1 MLVMQ
6 EKVYVDTS
14 SLIILNKINALDL
27 LNKIYSNV
35 IITNYIQ
42 LELNEAIPSWISVE
56 LTYNI
61 DQSFLK
67 NFNLGLGETSII
79 INAIKN
85 NGFLI
90 IDDLKARKIAT
101 TLSLSYTGSIG
112 ILIIAKE
119 LKLIDSVK
127 YYLEKIQETNFR
139 LSDAII
145 NKALEITNEK

>member
-61 DQSFLK
+61 DKSFLK

-101 TLSLSYTGSIG
+101 TLRLRFTGSIG

-139 LSDAII
+139 LSDALI
-145 NKALEITNEK
+145 NQVLEITNEK

>member
-101 TLSLSYTGSIG
+101 TLSLSFTGSIG

-139 LSDAII
+139 LSDALI
-145 NKALEITNEK
+145 NKVLEITNEK

>member
-79 INAIKN
+79 MNAIKN
-85 NGFLI
+85 SGFLI

-101 TLSLSYTGSIG
+101 TLSLSFTGSIG

-139 LSDAII
+139 LSDALI
-145 NKALEITNEK
+145 NKVLEITNEK

>member
-42 LELNEAIPSWISVE
+42 LELNEAIPSLISVE

-101 TLSLSYTGSIG
+101 TLSLSFT
-112 ILIIAKE
+112 
-119 LKLIDSVK
+119 
-127 YYLEKIQETNFR
+127 
-139 LSDAII
+139 
-145 NKALEITNEK
+145 

>member
-1 MLVMQ
+1 MQ

-101 TLSLSYTGSIG
+101 TLRLRFTGSIG

-119 LKLIDSVK
+119 LNLIDSVK

-139 LSDAII
+139 LSDALI
-145 NKALEITNEK
+145 NKVLEITNEK

>member
-6 EKVYVDTS
+6 KKVYVDTS

-101 TLSLSYTGSIG
+101 TLRLRFTGSIG

-127 YYLEKIQETNFR
+127 YYLENIQETNFR
-139 LSDAII
+139 LSDDLI
-145 NKALEITNEK
+145 NKVLEITNEK

>member
-6 EKVYVDTS
+6 KKVYVDTS

-101 TLSLSYTGSIG
+101 TLRLRFTGSIG

-127 YYLEKIQETNFR
+127 YYLENIQETNFR
-139 LSDAII
+139 LSDALI
-145 NKALEITNEK
+145 NKVLEITNEK

>member
-90 IDDLKARKIAT
+90 IDDLKARKITT
-101 TLSLSYTGSIG
+101 TLRLRFTGSVG

-127 YYLEKIQETNFR
+127 YYLENIQETNFR
-139 LSDAII
+139 LSDALI
-145 NKALEITNEK
+145 NKVLEITNEK

>member
-101 TLSLSYTGSIG
+101 TLRLRFTGSIG

-127 YYLEKIQETNFR
+127 YYLENIQETNFR
-139 LSDAII
+139 LSDALI
-145 NKALEITNEK
+145 NKVLEITNEK

>member
-14 SLIILNKINALDL
+14 SLIILNKINTLDL
-27 LNKIYSNV
+27 LNKIYGN
-35 IITNYIQ
+35 IFITNYIQ
-42 LELNEAIPSWISVE
+42 SELNEAIPSWIKVE

-67 NFNLGLGETSII
+67 NFNLGSGESSLI
-79 INAIKN
+79 INAIQN

-101 TLSLSYTGSIG
+101 TLSLRFTGSIG

-119 LKLIDSVK
+119 LGLIQSLK

-139 LSDAII
+139 LSDALII
-145 NKALEITNEK
+145 KALEIANEK

>member
-1 MLVMQ
+1 MQ

-101 TLSLSYTGSIG
+101 TLSLRYTGSIG

-139 LSDAII
+139 LSDALI
-145 NKALEITNEK
+145 NKILEIANEK

>member
-14 SLIILNKINALDL
+14 SIIILNKINALDL

-101 TLSLSYTGSIG
+101 TLSLRFTGSIG

-139 LSDAII
+139 LSDALI
-145 NKALEITNEK
+145 NKVLEITNEK

>member
-1 MLVMQ
+1 MQ
-6 EKVYVDTS
+6 KKVYVDTS

-67 NFNLGLGETSII
+67 NFNLGLGETIII

-101 TLSLSYTGSIG
+101 TLRLRFTGSIG

-127 YYLEKIQETNFR
+127 YYLENIQETNFR
-139 LSDAII
+139 LSDALI
-145 NKALEITNEK
+145 NKVLEITNEK

>member
-1 MLVMQ
+1 MQ

-56 LTYNI
+56 QTYDIN
-61 DQSFLK
+61 QSFLK
-67 NFNLGLGETSII
+67 NFNLGLGESSII
-79 INAIKN
+79 IKAIEN

-101 TLSLSYTGSIG
+101 KLRLRYTGSIG

-119 LKLIDSVK
+119 LALIQSVK
-127 YYLEKIQETNFR
+127 FYLEKIQTTNFR
-139 LSDAII
+139 LNDILI
-145 NKALEITNEK
+145 NEVLEITNEK

>member
-14 SLIILNKINALDL
+14 SLIILKKINALDL

-90 IDDLKARKIAT
+90 LDDLKARKIAT
-101 TLSLSYTGSIG
+101 TLSLRYTGSIG

-139 LSDAII
+139 LSDALI
-145 NKALEITNEK
+145 NKILEIANEK

>member
-1 MLVMQ
+1 MQ

-14 SLIILNKINALDL
+14 SLIILKKINALDL

-101 TLSLSYTGSIG
+101 TLSLRYTGSIG

-139 LSDAII
+139 LSDALI
-145 NKALEITNEK
+145 NKILEIANEK

>member
-1 MLVMQ
+1 MQ

-27 LNKIYSNV
+27 LNKIYGN
-35 IITNYIQ
+35 IFITKYI
-42 LELNEAIPSWISVE
+42 NEEWNENLPSWIIIE
-56 LTYNI
+56 PAYNFE
-61 DQSFLK
+61 QSFLK

-101 TLSLSYTGSIG
+101 TLSLSFTGSIG

-139 LSDAII
+139 LSDALI
-145 NKALEITNEK
+145 NQVLEITNEK

>member
-61 DQSFLK
+61 DQSLLK

>member
-101 TLSLSYTGSIG
+101 TLSLSFTGSIG

-139 LSDAII
+139 LSDVLI
-145 NKALEITNEK
+145 KKVLEITNEK

>member
-42 LELNEAIPSWISVE
+42 LELNEAIPSQISVE

-119 LKLIDSVK
+119 LKLIHSIK

-139 LSDAII
+139 FSDALII
-145 NKALEITNEK
+145 KALEITNEK

>member
-1 MLVMQ
+1 MQ

-14 SLIILNKINALDL
+14 SIIILNKINALDL

-101 TLSLSYTGSIG
+101 TLSLRFTGSIG

-139 LSDAII
+139 LSDVLI
-145 NKALEITNEK
+145 KKVLEITNEK

>member
-101 TLSLSYTGSIG
+101 TLSLRYTGSIG

-127 YYLEKIQETNFR
+127 YYLEKIQTTNFR
-139 LSDAII
+139 ISDALIF
-145 NKALEITNEK
+145 KALEIAHEK

>member
-1 MLVMQ
+1 MQ

-90 IDDLKARKIAT
+90 LDDLKARKIAT
-101 TLSLSYTGSIG
+101 TLSLRYTGSIG

-139 LSDAII
+139 LSDALI
-145 NKALEITNEK
+145 NKILEIANEK

>member
-1 MLVMQ
+1 MLAMQ

-14 SLIILNKINALDL
+14 ALIILNKINALDL

-42 LELNEAIPSWISVE
+42 LELNETIPSWISVE

-67 NFNLGLGETSII
+67 NFNLGPGESSII
-79 INAIKN
+79 MNALEN
-85 NGFLI
+85 DGFLI

-101 TLSLSYTGSIG
+101 TLSLRFTGTVG
-112 ILIIAKE
+112 VLINAKE
-119 LKLIDSVK
+119 LGFIHSVK
-127 YYLEKIQETNFR
+127 YYIEKIQTSNFR
-139 LSDAII
+139 ISDALII
-145 NKALEITNEK
+145 KALEIANEK

>member
-79 INAIKN
+79 MNAIKN

-101 TLSLSYTGSIG
+101 TLSLSFTGSIG

-139 LSDAII
+139 LSDALI
-145 NKALEITNEK
+145 NKVLEITNEK

>member
-14 SLIILNKINALDL
+14 SIIILNKINALDL

-101 TLSLSYTGSIG
+101 TLSLSFTGSIG

-139 LSDAII
+139 LSDVLI
-145 NKALEITNEK
+145 NKVLEITNEK

>member
-1 MLVMQ
+1 MQ

-101 TLSLSYTGSIG
+101 TLSLSFTGSIG

-127 YYLEKIQETNFR
+127 YYLENIQETNFR
-139 LSDAII
+139 LSDALI
-145 NKALEITNEK
+145 NKVLEITNEK

>member
-101 TLSLSYTGSIG
+101 TLSLSFTGSIG

-127 YYLEKIQETNFR
+127 YYLENIQETNFR
-139 LSDAII
+139 LSDALI
-145 NKALEITNEK
+145 NKILEITNEK

>member
-90 IDDLKARKIAT
+90 IDNLKARKIAT
-101 TLSLSYTGSIG
+101 TLSLSFTGSIG

-139 LSDAII
+139 LSDALI
-145 NKALEITNEK
+145 NKVLEITNEK